1 VSPPRRER
9 QIAKI
14 AARQHGVVSTHQLL
28 DLGLTRSAV
37 NQRVAAGRLHRV
49 HPGAFA
55 VGHPIL
61 SREGAYMAAVLAC
74 GPGALLSHRSAA
86 ALWDLRR
93 SERSRIDVTA
103 PGRRRRAI
111 RRIEAHR
118 SRTLVPRDAA
128 RVKNIPCTSVA
139 RTLVDLAEVV
149 DLRALERACEQAE
162 ILNLFNAEALANAL
176 ARVRGRHGAPKLR
189 AVLGAAAPG
198 ETLTRSEL
206 EERFLALCGAA
217 GLPRPEVNA
226 WIPFAGGEGAEAD
239 FLWRGRGLI
248 VETDG
253 HATHGTRR
261 AFERDRRRD
270 QRLALAGYRVIRFT
284 WRQVA
289 RDPGEVAQT
298 VRQLLAAG

>member
-9 QIAKI
+9 EIATI
-14 AARQHGVVSTHQLL
+14 AARQHGVISTHQLL
-28 DLGLTRSAV
+28 SLGLTRSAV
-37 NQRVAAGRLHRV
+37 NQRAAAGRLHRV
-49 HPGAFA
+49 HPGVFA
-55 VGHPIL
+55 VGHPIV

-93 SERSRIDVTA
+93 SERPRVDVTA

-118 SRTLVPRDAA
+118 SRTLGPRDATC
-128 RVKNIPCTSVA
+128 VKNIPCTSVA

-149 DLRALERACEQAE
+149 DGRALERACEQAE
-162 ILNLFNAEALANAL
+162 ILNLFNADALEDAL
-176 ARVRGRHGAPKLR
+176 VRARGRHGAPRLR
-189 AVLGAAAPG
+189 AVLGAAVPA
-198 ETLTRSEL
+198 ETPTRSEL
-206 EERFLALCGAA
+206 EERFLAVCRAA
-217 GLPRPEVNA
+217 RLPRPEVNA
-226 WIPFAGGEGAEAD
+226 WIPLASGEGVEAD
-239 FLWRGRGLI
+239 FLWREQALI

-289 RDPGEVAQT
+289 SGPGEVAQT
-298 VRQLLAAG
+298 VGQLLAGG